1 MEPTIV
7 LGAGGH
13 AKVIIEVLRESGAYQ
28 PVGCLGQL
36 PESCHDLLGV
46 PVLGNDDQLDAI
58 RARGIQ
64 YAFVAIG
71 DNRVRHLLIERVRR
85 AGFRLAQAISPRA
98 TISPSAQLGDGVV
111 VMPGAHVGTETRLG
125 DGVIVNTRAIV
136 DHDGRLENCVHIGPG
151 AALAGN
157 VHVGE
162 LAFIATGSSVIPHM
176 HIGAR
181 TIVGAGSVVVRDLPS
196 DVVAYGSPA
205 RPQRTLTPAS
215 SATSSSSQLRMAS

>member
-13 AKVIIEVLRESGAYQ
+13 AKVIIEVLRESGAYR
-28 PVGCLGQL
+28 PIGCLGHV

-46 PVLGNDDQLDAI
+46 PVLGDDEQLDAI
-58 RARGIQ
+58 RARGVQ

-98 TISPSAQLGDGVV
+98 TVSPSAQLSDGVA

-125 DGVIVNTRAIV
+125 EGVIVNTRAVV
-136 DHDGRLENCVHIGPG
+136 DHDGCLEACVHIGPA

-162 LAFIATGSSVIPHM
+162 QAFVATGSSVIPHM
-176 HIGAR
+176 RIGAR

-205 RPQRTLTPAS
+205 RAQRSLSPAS
-215 SATSSSSQLRMAS
+215 SATSCSSKLRMAS

>member
-13 AKVIIEVLRESGAYQ
+13 AKVIIEILRESAAYQ
-28 PVGCLGQL
+28 PIGCLGQM
-36 PESCHDLLGV
+36 PENCHDLLGV
-46 PVLGNDDQLDAI
+46 PILGNDDQLDVI

-71 DNRVRHLLIERVRR
+71 DNRVRQMLIERVRR

-98 TISPSAQLGDGVV
+98 TISPSAQLGDGVAI
-111 VMPGAHVGTETRLG
+111 MPGAHVGTETRLG
-125 DGVIVNTRAIV
+125 EGVIVNTRAVV
-136 DHDGRLENCVHIGPG
+136 DHDGLLGSCVHIGPA
-151 AALAGN
+151 AALAGC

-162 LAFIATGSSVIPHM
+162 QAFIATGSSVIPHRR
-176 HIGAR
+176 IGAR

-205 RPQRTLTPAS
+205 RPQRSLTPATSTTSCS
-215 SATSSSSQLRMAS
+215 SKLRMAS